1 MRVGCLSGTW
11 CAVMADERP
20 DRQREKPG
28 LSSTAE
34 AMQKAMPWFGAVW
47 KFVGGAVVGVLAGLA
62 LDNWL
67 GWTPWGLVAMATL
80 GIGVGFYGFIHD
92 VMKLQKG
99 KE

>member
-1 MRVGCLSGTW
+1 
-11 CAVMADERP
+11 MADERP
-20 DRQREKPG
+20 DRQRKPG

-34 AMQKAMPWFGAVW
+34 AMHRAMPWFGAVW
-47 KFVGGAVVGVLAGLA
+47 KFVGGAVVGVIAGMV

-67 GWTPWGLVAMATL
+67 GWTPWGLVALATL